1 MCTPTS
7 VESLNIP
14 LSITVRTT
22 REKSN
27 RNREELSNTINQQD
41 RINLTAAG
49 STRFSGAHRVYTKK
63 EQRKIRSFFFFFL

>member
-27 RNREELSNTINQQD
+27 GNREELSNTINQ
-41 RINLTAAG
+41 
-49 STRFSGAHRVYTKK
+49 
-63 EQRKIRSFFFFFL
+63 